1 MPNNFNIFLIFQ
13 RLVERKNIKMGF
25 RSGHVP
31 SAHPR
36 CDIVVQSQWLIYR
49 LLAFLFK
56 VSFSICFAFFRS
68 RESLW
73 QRWWWVLEKFVFA
86 KKTRHPIYEKNLNC
100 FFEKGLTRPLCVCF
114 CSFQTTFNRKMST
127 LAGFE
132 LGSLE

>member
-1 MPNNFNIFLIFQ
+1 MTDLSTISFFFSKSA
-13 RLVERKNIKMGF
+13 LVF
-25 RSGHVP
+25 VLLFSG
-31 SAHPR
+31 
-36 CDIVVQSQWLIYR
+36 Q
-49 LLAFLFK
+49 
-56 VSFSICFAFFRS
+56 
-68 RESLW
+68 ESLCGNDDDEY
-73 QRWWWVLEKFVFA
+73 LKSLFLL